1 MIKREFKVNFKS
13 FIIWLAILIIIF
25 LVVYLVYPYII
36 TDETMKSID
45 EMMTIFP
52 EGVLKAFNMD
62 ITSISSAYGWFKSEG
77 FTFILLIFGIYSSLL
92 GSNILLKEEDDKT
105 IEYLSF
111 LPIKRSKIVTS
122 RVITGI
128 SYILIMVILFCLF
141 NYVSLLLS
149 GSFNQKEFLL
159 LSITPIFVS
168 LPLFALSLFI
178 STFFHNSKKV
188 IGIPLGIV
196 FISYILS
203 VLSEISDKVKFLKYT
218 SIYTLAD
225 IRNVMESCSI
235 NTLMIIISFIIT
247 AIFIMLTYIRYNKKE
262 LVA

>member
-13 FIIWLAILIIIF
+13 FITWLTILLIIF
-25 LVVYLVYPYII
+25 LIVYLIYPYII
-36 TDETMKSID
+36 TDEIMKSID
-45 EMMTIFP
+45 EMMKIFP

-77 FTFILLIFGIYSSLL
+77 FTFILIILGIYSSLL

-122 RVITGI
+122 RIITGM
-128 SYILIMVILFCLF
+128 SYIFIMVIIFGLF
-141 NYVSLLLS
+141 NYGSLLLN
-149 GSFNQKEFLL
+149 GAFNQKEFFL
-159 LSITPIFVS
+159 LSMSPIFVMI
-168 LPLFALSLFI
+168 PLFAISLFI

-196 FISYILS
+196 FISYILN
-203 VLSEISDKVKFLKYT
+203 VLSEISEKVRFLKYI

-225 IRNVMESCSI
+225 IRNIIDSCSI
-235 NTLMIIISFIIT
+235 NIILVIISFVIT
-247 AIFIMLTYIRYNKKE
+247 VIFIVFTYIRYNKKE
-262 LVA
+262 FL